1 VFDDPAT
8 VASYA
13 FAFRIGERIAISLVV
28 IAVAMV
34 VTLGFWRT
42 IQKVDFTLSQEKL
55 SGGGSFVLA
64 TPVFA
69 LLALIGFAWVS
80 FSHPVSVALPAA
92 GATQAAAAGPV
103 SMMGAAPARP
113 EADVGFRR
121 GEATGQIRSLNCIAG
136 KASGVAERDVDAL
149 ARVKL
154 GLMLPVWDPGWGEAE
169 AFRRWVLGLSA
180 DAPPPA
186 ARAVFEASHP
196 LC

>member
-1 VFDDPAT
+1 MFDDPAT

-13 FAFRIGERIAISLVV
+13 FAVRIGERIAISLVV
-28 IAVAMV
+28 IAVALV

-42 IQKVDFTLSQEKL
+42 IQKVDFSLSQEKL

-80 FSHPVSVALPAA
+80 FSHPVSVALPGG
-92 GATQAAAAGPV
+92 GATQSAAAGPV
-103 SMMGAAPARP
+103 SMIGAAPARP
-113 EADVGFRR
+113 EPDADFRR
-121 GEATGQIRSLNCIAG
+121 GEAAGQIRSLNCIAT
-136 KASGVAERDVDAL
+136 KAAGVAERDGDAL

-154 GLMLPVWDPGWGEAE
+154 GLMLGAWDPAWGETE

-180 DAPPPA
+180 EAPSVA
-186 ARAVFEASHP
+186 ARAVFEARHP